1 MSKIKV
7 TICLGTA
14 CFVMGGSKYQE
25 LPEMLNE
32 KYGDKVDVE
41 SSICLDLCRNNKY
54 SKSPYVLV
62 DDEVVSEATKEKVI
76 NAIEKKIN
84 EH

>member
-1 MSKIKV
+1 MEKVKV

-25 LPEMLNE
+25 LPDALIE
-32 KYGDKVDVE
+32 KYGDKVDV
-41 SSICLDLCRNNKY
+41 SSSVCLELCKNNKY

-62 DDEVVSEATKEKVI
+62 GDEVVSEATEEKVI
-76 NAIEKKIN
+76 NAIEKKIK
-84 EH
+84 